1 MFNLNVLCVLSIIIV
16 VILDGMT
23 LTTDVSVLRLS
34 RIDFAMMRIWN
45 ENIVLKGW
53 LSLLVVGTLS

>member
-34 RIDFAMMRIWN
+34 WIDFAMMRIWN